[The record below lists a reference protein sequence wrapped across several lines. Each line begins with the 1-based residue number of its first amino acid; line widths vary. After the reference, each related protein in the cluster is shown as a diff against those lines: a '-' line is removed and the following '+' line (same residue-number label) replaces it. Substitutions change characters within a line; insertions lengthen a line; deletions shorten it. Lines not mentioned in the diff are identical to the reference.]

1 MVRSLIYFL
10 SYLSLAYSISVRAYV
25 DKNSINI
32 NDLVNYKIEIKDADD
47 FGELDFSKIKQSFE
61 IISGPN
67 QQTSMQWTNGKVT
80 NTRVLSWTLSPKSIG
95 KLIIPSIVINFNN
108 IKTKTN
114 SIKINVKKVA
124 ADNSSLNA
132 FITAE
137 IDKENAYI
145 GEQVTLTYKL
155 YKNIE
160 LSLEPFEIPE
170 FSGFWV
176 EELFRPNQLKFKNV
190 NINGVRYQVS
200 TLYKAA
206 LFPITGSEYD
216 IDPLK
221 VKVKLQKRRKR
232 QSRDPFFDPFFESF
246 FTETET
252 KILRSPNRKIN
263 IKPFPNPIPDGFT
276 GAVGNFEINTSIDID
291 SVFVNEAITF
301 KTSISGVGNLGLFTI
316 PKIIFSDQIDQFPPT
331 EKFEKN
337 VFRNELSGKMTWE
350 YILVPRASGKISI
363 PPIRIVYYN
372 TDLNKWGTL
381 ESKPLIVPVR
391 KANNSYYA
399 EDRFSKKDLEF
410 LEQDIRHIKQKN
422 PNWLDINRSN
432 NISILIIY
440 IISITLLLM
449 PSLIKGVNKYN
460 INFTMNRF
468 QNYAYKNALKKIENN
483 SKNQTHLKI
492 INMYFKE
499 KLNLK
504 TENLDF
510 NTMQSILKGKIKK
523 TIIDDLIAHLK
534 ICEQFHYGL
543 DDKVNLDLINNE
555 TKNILKKVDK
565 ELS

>member
-61 IISGPN
+61 VISGPN
-67 QQTSMQWTNGKVT
+67 QQTSMQWINGKVT

-124 ADNSSLNA
+124 IDNSSLNA

-301 KTSISGVGNLGLFTI
+301 KTSISGTGNLGLFTI

-350 YILVPRASGKISI
+350 YILIPRVSGKISI

-391 KANNSYYA
+391 KASNSYYA
-399 EDRFSKKDLEF
+399 EDPFSKKDLEF

-422 PNWLDINRSN
+422 PNWLDINRNN

-449 PSLIKGVNKYN
+449 PLLIKGINKYN
-460 INFTMNRF
+460 INFTMTRF
-468 QNYAYKNALKKIENN
+468 QNYAYKNALKKIETN

-504 TENLDF
+504 SENLDF
-510 NTMQSILKGKIKK
+510 NTMQSILNGKIKK
-523 TIIDDLIAHLK
+523 TLIDDLIAHLK

-555 TKNILKKVDK
+555 TKNILKEVDK

>member
-25 DKNSINI
+25 DKNNINI
-32 NDLVNYKIEIKDADD
+32 NDLVNYKIEIKDSDD

-61 IISGPN
+61 VISGPN
-67 QQTSMQWTNGKVT
+67 QQTSMQWINGKVT

-124 ADNSSLNA
+124 VDNSSLNA

-301 KTSISGVGNLGLFTI
+301 KTSISGTGNLGLFTI

-350 YILVPRASGKISI
+350 YILVPRVSGKISI

-381 ESKPLIVPVR
+381 ESKSLIVPVR

-399 EDRFSKKDLEF
+399 EDPFSKKDLEF

-422 PNWLDINRSN
+422 PNWLDINRNN

-449 PSLIKGVNKYN
+449 PSLIKGINKYN
-460 INFTMNRF
+460 INFTMTRF
-468 QNYAYKNALKKIENN
+468 QNYAYKNALKKIETN

-504 TENLDF
+504 SENLDF
-510 NTMQSILKGKIKK
+510 NTMQSILNGKIKK
-523 TIIDDLIAHLK
+523 TLIDDLIAHLK

-555 TKNILKKVDK
+555 TKNILKEVDK

>member
-32 NDLVNYKIEIKDADD
+32 NDLVNYKIEIKGADD
-47 FGELDFSKIKQSFE
+47 FGELDFSRIKQSFE

-67 QQTSMQWTNGKVT
+67 QQTSMQWINGKVT

-95 KLIIPSIVINFNN
+95 KLIIPSVVINFNN

-124 ADNSSLNA
+124 VDNSSLNA

-301 KTSISGVGNLGLFTI
+301 KISISGTGNLGLFTI

-350 YILVPRASGKISI
+350 YILVPRVSGKISI

-381 ESKPLIVPVR
+381 ESKSLIVPVR
-391 KANNSYYA
+391 KANNSYYG
-399 EDRFSKKDLEF
+399 EDSFSKKDLDF

-422 PNWLDINRSN
+422 PNWLDINRN
-432 NISILIIY
+432 NNLSILIIY

-449 PSLIKGVNKYN
+449 PLLIKGINKYN
-460 INFTMNRF
+460 INFTMTRF
-468 QNYAYKNALKKIENN
+468 QNYAYKNALKKIETN

-504 TENLDF
+504 SENLDF
-510 NTMQSILKGKIKK
+510 NTMQSILNGKIKK
-523 TIIDDLIAHLK
+523 TLIDDLITHLK

-555 TKNILKKVDK
+555 TKNILKEVDK

>member
-61 IISGPN
+61 VISGPN
-67 QQTSMQWTNGKVT
+67 QQTSMQWINGKVT

-124 ADNSSLNA
+124 VDNSSLNA

-263 IKPFPNPIPDGFT
+263 IKQFPNPIPD
-276 GAVGNFEINTSIDID
+276 
-291 SVFVNEAITF
+291 
-301 KTSISGVGNLGLFTI
+301 
-316 PKIIFSDQIDQFPPT
+316 
-331 EKFEKN
+331 
-337 VFRNELSGKMTWE
+337 
-350 YILVPRASGKISI
+350 
-363 PPIRIVYYN
+363 
-372 TDLNKWGTL
+372 
-381 ESKPLIVPVR
+381 
-391 KANNSYYA
+391 
-399 EDRFSKKDLEF
+399 
-410 LEQDIRHIKQKN
+410 
-422 PNWLDINRSN
+422 
-432 NISILIIY
+432 
-440 IISITLLLM
+440 
-449 PSLIKGVNKYN
+449 
-460 INFTMNRF
+460 
-468 QNYAYKNALKKIENN
+468 
-483 SKNQTHLKI
+483 
-492 INMYFKE
+492 
-499 KLNLK
+499 
-504 TENLDF
+504 
-510 NTMQSILKGKIKK
+510 
-523 TIIDDLIAHLK
+523 
-534 ICEQFHYGL
+534 
-543 DDKVNLDLINNE
+543 
-555 TKNILKKVDK
+555 
-565 ELS
+565 